1 MTGRH
6 REEGPALRGKRQRG
20 KGGIR
25 AALSLA
31 RIVMINV
38 FALVITAGVTAH
50 VLLRPTGPRPAL
62 LARGILA
69 AHPTSTLPSAPPVEV
84 DLEIAKP
91 AAATTGTMRQ
101 PE

>member
-69 AHPTSTLPSAPPVEV
+69 AHPTTLPGAPPVEV

-91 AAATTGTMRQ
+91 PAATGTMRR